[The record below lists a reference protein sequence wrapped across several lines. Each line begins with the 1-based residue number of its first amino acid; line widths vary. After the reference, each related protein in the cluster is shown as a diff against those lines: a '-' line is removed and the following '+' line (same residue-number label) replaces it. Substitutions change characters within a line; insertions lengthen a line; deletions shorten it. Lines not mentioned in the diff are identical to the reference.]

1 MKYLVIYDSI
11 FGNTEKIARAIA
23 AELSRSGQG
32 AAIRVTDVQ
41 ADHLGG
47 LDLLLVGSPTRA
59 FQPTPAVKDFLKS
72 LPGSALKDMKA
83 AAFDTRMDVKEVNNL
98 ILTVMAGI
106 FGYAAGTISR
116 LLKRKGALVLKPEGD
131 FFVTGSEGPLHDG
144 ELERAAQWA
153 AQMAAAK

>member
-1 MKYLVIYDSI
+1 MQYLVIYDSF
-11 FGNTEKIARAIA
+11 FGNTEKIARAISTELA
-23 AELSRSGQG
+23 KTGEGQAMRVGDVKAEQL
-32 AAIRVTDVQ
+32 A
-41 ADHLGG
+41 G

-72 LPGSALKDMKA
+72 LPGSALKDIQA

-106 FGYAAGTISR
+106 FGYAAGTISG
-116 LLKRKGALVLKPEGD
+116 LLKRKGALLQPPEGD

-153 AQMAAAK
+153 AQMAATK